1 MTGGTRQFQ
10 KPLLIDTLRL
20 VARAKEDER
29 LRALVLSG
37 ISIDAIAALM
47 KRSAT
52 AVRNRAARL
61 SIVVANLRRFSH
73 FLRRIRP
80 RFSAS
85 MPPRRQGLFADD

>member
-1 MTGGTRQFQ
+1 MTGGTRQFK

-47 KRSAT
+47 KRSAA
-52 AVRNRAARL
+52 AVRDRAARL

-73 FLRRIRP
+73 FFTTDPTAVFRQHATSPARPLR
-80 RFSAS
+80 
-85 MPPRRQGLFADD
+85 